1 MSIYTKT
8 GDKGTT
14 SLING
19 TRVPKNHIRV
29 EAYGTIDELNAHIA
43 LIETMVGDAKIQTEL
58 LEIEKILFIIQT
70 HLAIDPEK
78 ECFFNVPDIKDI
90 NVNDLEENIDQMNNE
105 LPPMKSFILLGGSML
120 ISFCHIAR
128 CVCRRAERTL
138 IALSN
143 ESFVHSEIL
152 VFINRLSDYLFVLAR
167 YAAKRTG
174 VKEEMVGGKNKQK
187 RNTCK

>member
-43 LIETMVGDAKIQTEL
+43 LLESIIDDESIKEYLLKIENN
-58 LEIEKILFIIQT
+58 LFLIQT

-78 ECFFNVPDIKDI
+78 ECFFDVPNIQNL
-90 NVNDLEENIDQMNNE
+90 NVNDLEKEIDCLSRQ
-105 LPPMKSFILLGGSML
+105 LTQMKSFILLGGNK
-120 ISFCHIAR
+120 IIAQCHIAR
-128 CVCRRAERTL
+128 CICRRAERIIIT
-138 IALSN
+138 LSN
-143 ESFVHSEIL
+143 ESFVSSEIL
-152 VFINRLSDYLFVLAR
+152 SYINRLSDYLFILAR
-167 YAAKRTG
+167 YIAKILG
-174 VKEEMVGGKNKQK
+174 VEEQSVVLI
-187 RNTCK
+187 

>member
-29 EAYGTIDELNAHIA
+29 EAYGTVDELNAHIA
-43 LIETMVGDAKIQTEL
+43 LIDAFMGETELKTEL
-58 LEIEKILFIIQT
+58 LEIEKTLFVIQT

-78 ECFFNVPDIKDI
+78 ECFFNVPDVQKI
-90 NVNDLEENIDQMNNE
+90 NVTVLEKNIDRMNEE
-105 LPPMKSFILLGGSML
+105 LSPMKSFILLGGNMCVAH
-120 ISFCHIAR
+120 CHIAR

-138 IALSN
+138 ITLSN

-152 VFINRLSDYLFVLAR
+152 VYINRLSDYLFVLAR
-167 YAAKRTG
+167 YAAKKTG
-174 VKEEMVGGKNKQK
+174 VTEEAVTMVGG
-187 RNTCK
+187 

>member
-19 TRVPKNHIRV
+19 TRLPKNHIRV

-43 LIETMVGDAKIQTEL
+43 LIESMIMDKTLKENL
-58 LEIEKILFIIQT
+58 LEIEKNLFIIQT

-78 ECFFNVPDIKDI
+78 ECFFDVPDIQKI
-90 NVNDLEENIDQMNNE
+90 NVNNLEKNIDQMNAE
-105 LPPMKSFILLGGSML
+105 LPPMKSFILLGGDVL
-120 ISFCHIAR
+120 IAQCHVAR

-138 IALSN
+138 ITLSN

-152 VFINRLSDYLFVLAR
+152 SYINRLSDYLFILAR
-167 YAAKRTG
+167 YMAKILNITEQG
-174 VKEEMVGGKNKQK
+174 VVI
-187 RNTCK
+187 

>member
-43 LIETMVGDAKIQTEL
+43 LIETMTTDKTSKKDL
-58 LEIEKILFIIQT
+58 LEIENTLFIVQA

-78 ECFFNVPDIKDI
+78 ECFFNVPDIQKV
-90 NVNDLEENIDQMNNE
+90 NANDLEKHIDRMNKE
-105 LPPMKSFILLGGSML
+105 LTPMKSFLLLGGDVL
-120 ISFCHIAR
+120 VAQCHIAR
-128 CVCRRAERTL
+128 CICRRAERILITL
-138 IALSN
+138 TN
-143 ESFVHSEIL
+143 ESTVHSEIL
-152 VFINRLSDYLFVLAR
+152 VYINRLSDYLFILAR
-167 YAAKRTG
+167 YTAKILG
-174 VKEEMVGGKNKQK
+174 VKEEKI
-187 RNTCK
+187 